1 MPHCLRHA
9 RHTLRCL
16 AGVMNHLCG
25 SRSTRRPIVSFH
37 FIPTGVR
44 FLHVSG
50 DRERGSP
57 LRLSA
62 SRFDPSGQ
70 RSFWQTRWGENGSR
84 RVLLLASFISCG
96 WLPNTIAQTNLCRC
110 GTSVTLARK
119 APLSFQPLERDIENQ
134 STPAD
139 RWTPYRCNGWA
150 WTRLEH
156 PQSRGDEARAETTHH
171 FILSPTKRSKNAVDL
186 AGEPL
191 LADLL
196 GSHV

>member
-1 MPHCLRHA
+1 MTAARFDEPYTRIGDDANTSARKRLFRTPSFPFAPAQRPVKRRAELDASMRSPRRSFARAGFRKTIPFSDALPHCLRHA
-9 RHTLRCL
+9 RHALRCL
-16 AGVMNHLCG
+16 AGVMIHLCG

-50 DRERGSP
+50 GRERGSP

-70 RSFWQTRWGENGSR
+70 RSFWQARWGENGSW

-110 GTSVTLARK
+110 GTSVTLARSICVVP
-119 APLSFQPLERDIENQ
+119 AP
-134 STPAD
+134 
-139 RWTPYRCNGWA
+139 
-150 WTRLEH
+150 
-156 PQSRGDEARAETTHH
+156 
-171 FILSPTKRSKNAVDL
+171 
-186 AGEPL
+186 
-191 LADLL
+191 
-196 GSHV
+196 